1 VDAAIAGLAGIVAGA
16 VLTSLLQHRAWLR
29 ERRLTEYAGLLA
41 AFRKASAESAKA
53 VQGGMI
59 FTDPHHDPEHRQAM
73 HELVVSAWDT
83 GDDFLAAHDQV
94 KLVATA
100 DTMLKADALRSFILT
115 LRTKKPLSDDDNA
128 GEITREE
135 FEQINR
141 DAIHRAAD
149 FADAATADIVYL
161 KLRVG
166 R

>member
-1 VDAAIAGLAGIVAGA
+1 
-16 VLTSLLQHRAWLR
+16 
-29 ERRLTEYAGLLA
+29 
-41 AFRKASAESAKA
+41 
-53 VQGGMI
+53 M
-59 FTDPHHDPEHRQAM
+59 
-73 HELVVSAWDT
+73 DT
-83 GDDFLAAHDQV
+83 GDEFLAAHDQV
-94 KLVATA
+94 KLIATA

-141 DAIHRAAD
+141 YAIQRAAD